1 MVHPL
6 QLCLTVIWLLGRLA
20 RLYLIQPDSFCSIL
34 MVELSTIAY
43 TRLCLMVMTY
53 MDIMVITKVV
63 DFNYWGKMRLG
74 PDNKIYITKRRQ
86 YNLNIDLLSVIY
98 SPGLPVAL

>member
-1 MVHPL
+1 
-6 QLCLTVIWLLGRLA
+6 
-20 RLYLIQPDSFCSIL
+20 
-34 MVELSTIAY
+34 
-43 TRLCLMVMTY
+43 